1 MRLIP
6 QSVIAHLSGEGCS
19 NYTFFVFFFGG
30 FGSWSW
36 KYRHP
41 RRDWMNLRGDISRPQ
56 QLQTLVLGVLE
67 VTRLVRQ
74 GQGVTSLFTKMM

>member
-1 MRLIP
+1 
-6 QSVIAHLSGEGCS
+6 
-19 NYTFFVFFFGG
+19 
-30 FGSWSW
+30 
-36 KYRHP
+36 
-41 RRDWMNLRGDISRPQ
+41 MNLRGDESRPQ